1 MFRIFDGLSVHALPR
16 YFARTYHLG
25 RRSQTPLN
33 ASGWHQDALRACTQ
47 AIKGGLTQFGLQVP
61 NDGTKHSLL
70 IRLIEQLNPPRQNPS
85 ASRIVV
91 LCIGLKDAE
100 KLQKEINRQFP
111 DLTVELQWKERRKT
125 NGNADMYLAISNLK
139 TVQSD
144 LTTPER
150 SRHLEQCKRKKLAD
164 FCRRG

>member
-1 MFRIFDGLSVHALPR
+1 MFRIFHGPSVHALPR
-16 YFARTYHLG
+16 YFSRTYHLG
-25 RRSQTPLN
+25 RKSQAPLD
-33 ASGWHQDALRACTQ
+33 ASGWHQEALHACSH
-47 AIKGGLTQFGLQVP
+47 AIKGGLAQFGLQVP

-70 IRLIEQLNPPRQNPS
+70 IRLIEQLNPPRRNPS

-111 DLTVELQWKERRKT
+111 ELTVELEWKERRKT

-139 TVQSD
+139 IVQSD
-144 LTTPER
+144 CIMPER
-150 SRHLEQCKRKKLAD
+150 SRHLERCKRKKLAD
-164 FCRRG
+164 FYRRG